1 MHTLSAI
8 FSPPSNLFGDEL
20 SLRLCCNSLLI
31 FGFHWA
37 TAIVNV
43 DLISVGAR
51 MRHFPAFYSHPTHP
65 HQRYTV
71 YLAQEVVLSHSVW
84 QPHSHIKCERR
95 TSSLG
100 NMSQVLFLS
109 KKKKLCR
116 SHHIKV
122 ERKKEERRAYHSL
135 HTIFKYLCMHVYI
148 WFYFCFVLL
157 PFSPCY
163 VLAFGSRK
171 HFSQC
176 MKLLNKCLSQTELT
190 GQLKPNVLWQ
200 IWTLLPKC
208 SAFLCLS
215 SLFFLKFLVPKLS

>member
-8 FSPPSNLFGDEL
+8 FSPPSNLFGDEI

-109 KKKKLCR
+109 KKKSFAEVITSRLK
-116 SHHIKV
+116 
-122 ERKKEERRAYHSL
+122 ERKKKGELTIAYIPSSS
-135 HTIFKYLCMHVYI
+135 TYVCMFI
-148 WFYFCFVLL
+148 SDFIFVLFFSHSVPAMSL
-157 PFSPCY
+157 P
-163 VLAFGSRK
+163 
-171 HFSQC
+171 
-176 MKLLNKCLSQTELT
+176 
-190 GQLKPNVLWQ
+190 
-200 IWTLLPKC
+200 
-208 SAFLCLS
+208 
-215 SLFFLKFLVPKLS
+215 LVPESIFPSAWSCWTNV

>member
-8 FSPPSNLFGDEL
+8 FSPPSNLFGDEI
-20 SLRLCCNSLLI
+20 SLRLCCDSLLI
-31 FGFHWA
+31 FGFHSA

-109 KKKKLCR
+109 KKKKSFAEVITSRL
-116 SHHIKV
+116 K
-122 ERKKEERRAYHSL
+122 ERKKKGELTIAYIPSSS
-135 HTIFKYLCMHVYI
+135 TYVCMFI
-148 WFYFCFVLL
+148 SDFIFVLFFSHSVPAMSL
-157 PFSPCY
+157 P
-163 VLAFGSRK
+163 
-171 HFSQC
+171 
-176 MKLLNKCLSQTELT
+176 
-190 GQLKPNVLWQ
+190 
-200 IWTLLPKC
+200 
-208 SAFLCLS
+208 
-215 SLFFLKFLVPKLS
+215 LVPESIFPSAWSCWTNV